1 MTTIYFGAIEALL
14 SHEDGKGE
22 VAPMSG
28 KDDVPP
34 LASVPA
40 DKDDVPPLAEA
51 RELKVRP
58 QKNFTGRTRAGVRES
73 SSRAR
78 YLRGKNANRPSMH
91 GFEWRRARSLSKL
104 KSQAFH
110 QWRRRPTW
118 GKSKCTARVST
129 TL

>member
-1 MTTIYFGAIEALL
+1 MIYYRVYFYYRLYTMTTIYFGTIEALL

-51 RELKVRP
+51 RSL
-58 QKNFTGRTRAGVRES
+58 NTAS
-73 SSRAR
+73 ASI
-78 YLRGKNANRPSMH
+78 
-91 GFEWRRARSLSKL
+91 RSKAS
-104 KSQAFH
+104 
-110 QWRRRPTW
+110 
-118 GKSKCTARVST
+118 GST
-129 TL
+129 ET